1 MGRNR
6 KRWLLVAAVI
16 LCMMG
21 KGYAATPLY
30 DDCLR
35 GGLATLEQN
44 NQEAEMLLS
53 FDSAPGTEDSWIIF
67 SFSGSGCILSACAF
81 SGCLG
86 SGCGGTGCFGSGCV
100 TSGCIFSGC
109 AGSVCGGSV
118 CGGSGCVGSAC
129 GLSICY
135 GSVCKVSGCV
145 GSVCGGSGCL
155 GSVCGISVCGGSYCA
170 FSICGGTACKGSIC
184 NGSGCQL
191 SLCNTTGC
199 GASACATGY
208 CTAQGPQVE
217 PGYMLASA
225 QLDNGRLSICANF
238 SGRYNVVYVDKDSG
252 LKTVTVDLNA
262 GIVSTTDL
270 ANAKELQQVVK
281 AA

>member
-118 CGGSGCVGSAC
+118 CGGSGC
-129 GLSICY
+129 
-135 GSVCKVSGCV
+135 
-145 GSVCGGSGCL
+145 L

-252 LKTVTVDLNA
+252 LKTMTLDLNA